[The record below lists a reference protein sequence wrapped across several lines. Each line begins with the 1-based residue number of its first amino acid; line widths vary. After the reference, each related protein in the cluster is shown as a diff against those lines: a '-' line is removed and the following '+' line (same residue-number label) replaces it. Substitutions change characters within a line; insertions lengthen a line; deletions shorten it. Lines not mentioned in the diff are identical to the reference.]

1 MRRIAILLAVLALA
15 MVAPA
20 QDKPAETTAAHS
32 VVVTHLIGM
41 GAVPKNAKGSLH
53 IADGNLTFS
62 QEKGAKSEI
71 SIASIEDVQTADD
84 SKRLIG
90 GVIGT
95 LSMFGPYGSGRFLS
109 LFRKNI
115 DVLTIEYRDENG
127 GLHGAIF
134 TMPDG
139 AAPQI
144 KDMLVKA
151 GAKAAPLPPAP
162 AAASM
167 EEKKQ

>member
-15 MVAPA
+15 ILAPA
-20 QDKPAETTAAHS
+20 QDKPAATTAPHS
-32 VVVTHLIGM
+32 VVVTHLVGM
-41 GAVPKNAKGSLH
+41 GAVPHNAKGSLT

-71 SIASIEDVQTADD
+71 SIASIEDVQTAED

-115 DVLTIEYRDENG
+115 DVITVEYRDENG

-134 TMPDG
+134 TMPEG

-144 KDMLVKA
+144 KDLLVKA

-162 AAASM
+162 AAAS
-167 EEKKQ
+167 EEKK

>member
-15 MVAPA
+15 TVALA
-20 QDKPAETTAAHS
+20 QDKPAETAPVYS
-32 VVVTHLIGM
+32 VAVTHLIGM
-41 GAVPKNAKGSLH
+41 GAVPHNAKGSLT
-53 IADGNLTFS
+53 IANDNLSFS
-62 QEKGAKSEI
+62 QQKGAKSEI
-71 SIASIEDVQTADD
+71 SIASIEDVQTAED
-84 SKRLIG
+84 SKRLVG

-115 DVLTIEYRDENG
+115 DVLTVEYRDENG

-134 TMPDG
+134 TLAEG
-139 AAPQI
+139 AAPHV

-162 AAASM
+162 AAAS
-167 EEKKQ
+167 EEKK

>member
-1 MRRIAILLAVLALA
+1 MKRIAILLAVLALA
-15 MVAPA
+15 TVALAQDQPAAPA
-20 QDKPAETTAAHS
+20 GSYS
-32 VVVTHLIGM
+32 VAVTHLIGM
-41 GAVPKNAKGSLH
+41 GAVPHNAKGSLS
-53 IADGNLTFS
+53 IANGTVSFS

-71 SIASIEDVQTADD
+71 SIASIEDVQTAED

-95 LSMFGPYGSGRFLS
+95 ISMFGPYGSGRFLS

-115 DVLTIEYRDENG
+115 DVLTMEYRDENG

-134 TMPDG
+134 TTAEG
-139 AAPQI
+139 AAPHI
-144 KDMLVKA
+144 KDELVKA

-162 AAASM
+162 AAAS

>member
-1 MRRIAILLAVLALA
+1 MKRIAILLAVLALA
-15 MVAPA
+15 TMTLA
-20 QDKPAETTAAHS
+20 QDKPAEATSPHS
-32 VVVTHLIGM
+32 VVVTHLVGM
-41 GAVPKNAKGSLH
+41 GSVPHNAKGKLN

-84 SKRLIG
+84 SKRLVG

-115 DVLTIEYRDENG
+115 DVLTVEYRDENG

-151 GAKAAPLPPAP
+151 GAKVAPLPPAP
-162 AAASM
+162 AVASQ
-167 EEKKQ
+167 EKK

>member
-1 MRRIAILLAVLALA
+1 MKRIAILLAVLALA
-15 MVAPA
+15 TVALA
-20 QDKPAETTAAHS
+20 QDKPAATEAQHS
-32 VVVTHLIGM
+32 VVVTHLVGM
-41 GAVPKNAKGSLH
+41 GAVPHNARGK
-53 IADGNLTFS
+53 LTVAGDQVMFT

-71 SIASIEDVQTADD
+71 SIGSIEDVQTADD
-84 SKRLIG
+84 SKRLVG

-115 DVLTIEYRDENG
+115 DVLTVEYRDENG

-139 AAPQI
+139 AAAQI
-144 KDMLVKA
+144 KDMMVKA

-162 AAASM
+162 AATST

>member
-20 QDKPAETTAAHS
+20 QDQPAAPAAAHS

-41 GAVPKNAKGSLH
+41 GAVPKNAKGSLN

-62 QEKGAKSEI
+62 QDKGAKSEI

-84 SKRLIG
+84 SKRLVG

-115 DVLTIEYRDENG
+115 DVLTVEYRDENG

-144 KDMLVKA
+144 KDRLVKA
-151 GAKAAPLPPAP
+151 GAKVAPLPPAP
-162 AAASM
+162 AVASQA
-167 EEKKQ
+167 KK

>member
-15 MVAPA
+15 TMTLA
-20 QDKPAETTAAHS
+20 QDKPAETAAPYS
-32 VVVTHLIGM
+32 VVVTHLVGM
-41 GAVPKNAKGSLH
+41 GAVPHNAKGSLH
-53 IADGNLTFS
+53 IENGTLSFS

-90 GVIGT
+90 GVVGT

-134 TMPDG
+134 TMADG
-139 AAPQI
+139 AAPHI
-144 KDMLVKA
+144 KDELVKA
-151 GAKAAPLPPAP
+151 GAKVAPLPPAP
-162 AAASM
+162 VSTST